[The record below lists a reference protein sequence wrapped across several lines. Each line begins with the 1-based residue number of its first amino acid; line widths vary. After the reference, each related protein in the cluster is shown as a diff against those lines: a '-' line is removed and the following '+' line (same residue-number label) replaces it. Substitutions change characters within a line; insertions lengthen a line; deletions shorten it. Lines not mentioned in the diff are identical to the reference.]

1 MTVGAA
7 GARQSAGREVGAL
20 PRAGAK
26 AAVRRMARDHLG
38 RPRVLRTLAGGRTR
52 GLGATSLNLLLD
64 THSFLWWLAGDRAL
78 SPTARTAMADEAM
91 RCSSVPPPPG
101 RSPPGSASASCLV
114 HRPSPRAWA
123 LSSTRRDSS
132 RYRYRSS

>member
-38 RPRVLRTLAGGRTR
+38 RPRVLRALAGGRTR

-64 THSFLWWLAGDRAL
+64 THALLWWLAGDRAL
-78 SPTARTAMADEAM
+78 SPITRTAIADE
-91 RCSSVPPPPG
+91 SSAVVVSAATAWETTTRFRLG
-101 RSPPGSASASCLV
+101 RLP
-114 HRPSPRAWA
+114 
-123 LSSTRRDSS
+123 
-132 RYRYRSS
+132 